1 MFHAENCVLVSFQ
14 SCHCVR
20 QRCIN
25 EVFFIQGPFDKMPGQ
40 MGKIQGLEQFL
51 QFQKLFK
58 GQMLFQRLFKARS
71 NHVTIIFHN
80 TAPPFRPPPHPLK
93 KKTRYPVYFEGFLS
107 T

>member
-1 MFHAENCVLVSFQ
+1 
-14 SCHCVR
+14 
-20 QRCIN
+20 
-25 EVFFIQGPFDKMPGQ
+25 MPGQ

-93 KKTRYPVYFEGFLS
+93 KKQGIRYISKVFYRRKAEMRF
-107 T
+107 TKYHQHT